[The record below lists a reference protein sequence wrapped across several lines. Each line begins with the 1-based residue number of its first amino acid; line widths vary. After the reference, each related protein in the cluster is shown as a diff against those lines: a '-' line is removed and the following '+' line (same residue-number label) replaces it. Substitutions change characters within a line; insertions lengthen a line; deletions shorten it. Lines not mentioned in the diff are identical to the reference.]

1 MFDIVLN
8 TPLIMLSNQRQS
20 ITTVHYFRP
29 ENFKNTENIHV
40 GIATKR
46 VIKQLFEKD
55 EITGTSF

>member
-1 MFDIVLN
+1 
-8 TPLIMLSNQRQS
+8 MLPNQRQS